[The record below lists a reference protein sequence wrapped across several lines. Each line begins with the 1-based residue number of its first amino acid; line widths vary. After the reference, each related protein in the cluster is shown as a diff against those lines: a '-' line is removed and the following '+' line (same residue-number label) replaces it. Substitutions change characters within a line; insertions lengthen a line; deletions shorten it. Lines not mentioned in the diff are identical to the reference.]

1 MKRYFIVVFFLV
13 TALNVLAYPFDVI
26 ITKSREQV
34 QCIILSRTEEQI
46 TYRNLDDTI
55 QSFTLNTSEV
65 EKVYS
70 RDNGPVI
77 WYVPEPEPL
86 PVVKKEVEILI
97 EPKEEPVRDEKVEP
111 IIATN
116 KESEI
121 QAQELKED
129 SVLKPLEENQ
139 KEVIVFESEQ
149 KPSQEEKPQISTE
162 DELKYKLFMSTIKGP
177 NMEQYRA
184 KKKEQTRKENILKQ
198 NIISIFVIG
207 LDDSQ
212 ADIQEVI
219 ESEVLS
225 KLSTIKGHNAQIET
239 VAKGIPE
246 DSIIVIAKDSLSK
259 YALIITARP
268 FQKQYYLQSK
278 FVNVT
283 NGEHLVSARAAS
295 SLISLDDVLKAS
307 DELTDPVVGYF
318 QKQKEEEDAEL
329 QAWIEESDKQTAK
342 KKEEEERQNTQMVVD
357 DTQDRM
363 FEQLQESTQQLLQTF
378 GGQNAVDNTFTL
390 IIVNPKSY
398 PCRVVLAGRRIG
410 IVNPRTTQRFKV
422 SLALYGKVQIIQN
435 SGYVLYPSETTYII
449 PKQSSKSALTLRMD

>member
-13 TALNVLAYPFDVI
+13 TALNILAYPFDVI

-111 IIATN
+111 VIATN

-129 SVLKPLEENQ
+129 SVPKPLGENTMA
-139 KEVIVFESEQ
+139 ETISETEQ
-149 KPSQEEKPQISTE
+149 KPTQVEKQQISTE

-184 KKKEQTRKENILKQ
+184 KKKEKIRKEGILKQ

-207 LDDSQ
+207 LEDNQ
-212 ADIQEVI
+212 TDIQQVI
-219 ESEVLS
+219 ESETWS
-225 KLSTIKGHNAQIET
+225 KLSTIKGHNAQIEI
-239 VAKGIPE
+239 APKGVSE
-246 DSIIVIAKDSLSK
+246 DSIIVMSKDSLSK
-259 YALIITARP
+259 YALIIIARP
-268 FQKQYYLQSK
+268 FQNQYYLQSK
-278 FVNVT
+278 FVDVRK
-283 NGEHLVSARAAS
+283 GEHLVSARAAS
-295 SLISLDDVLKAS
+295 SLTSLDDVLKAT

-329 QAWIEESDKQTAK
+329 QAWIEESDKQAAK
-342 KKEEEERQNTQMVVD
+342 KKEEEKSLFD
-357 DTQDRM
+357 D
-363 FEQLQESTQQLLQTF
+363 
-378 GGQNAVDNTFTL
+378 TFTL
-390 IIVNPKSY
+390 EIINPKNY
-398 PCRVVLAGRRIG
+398 FCKVIVAGRLIG
-410 IVNPRTTQRFKV
+410 IANPRTTQRFRV
-422 SLALYGKVQIIQN
+422 PLDLYGKVQIIQN
-435 SGYVLYPSETTYII
+435 TGYQFYPAETTYYI
-449 PKQSSKSALTLRMD
+449 PLQSSKSVLTLRMD